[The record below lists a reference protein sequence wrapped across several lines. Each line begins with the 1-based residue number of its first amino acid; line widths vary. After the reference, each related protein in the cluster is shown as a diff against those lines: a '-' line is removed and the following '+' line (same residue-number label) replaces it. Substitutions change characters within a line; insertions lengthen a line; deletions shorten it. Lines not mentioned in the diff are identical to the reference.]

1 MLERSNRLRGKEL
14 FQRLFSHG
22 KRFFIG
28 NIAGFS
34 LSTKDDTLVI
44 GVTFK
49 QKAFRTAVLRH
60 QYKRRALAWVRN
72 HLAEFPRGR
81 VVVIHFQQPFNSPLA
96 NQIDQ
101 SLVKFLEN
109 LKKV

>member
-1 MLERSNRLRGKEL
+1 MLERANRLRGKEL

-28 NIAGFS
+28 NMAGFS

-49 QKAFRTAVLRH
+49 QKAFRTAALRH
-60 QYKRRALAWVRN
+60 RYKRRTLVWVRN

-81 VVVIHFQQPFNSPLA
+81 IVAIHFQQPFKLPLA
-96 NQIDQ
+96 DQIDQ

-109 LKKV
+109 LKKI